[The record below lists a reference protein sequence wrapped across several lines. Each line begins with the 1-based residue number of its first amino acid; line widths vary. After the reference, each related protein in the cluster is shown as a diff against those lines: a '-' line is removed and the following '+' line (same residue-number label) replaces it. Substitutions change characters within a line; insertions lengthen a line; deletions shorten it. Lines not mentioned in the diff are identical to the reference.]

1 MMRDLFKKKIIFIGG
16 KGGVGKSTT
25 AASFSLLCAK
35 KGEKT
40 LLVSTDPAHNI
51 GDIFHMKVG
60 GKMKKIEANLFAYEI
75 DPQRET
81 KKYITGVKENLRGM
95 IKTSLMEEVHRQIDT
110 AAATPGA
117 DEAAIFDCI
126 SSIILE
132 EEANFDKIIFDT
144 APTGHT
150 IRLLSLP
157 ELMGVWIDGMIE
169 RRKKINTNY
178 SQLLNDGE
186 PVEDPLYETLQKRRQ
201 KFADVREVL
210 LNSEKTGFAFVLIPE
225 RLPILETEKA
235 IELLSKYNLSI
246 ETLFLNKVL
255 PKSADGT
262 FLEKR
267 RQIESQYLTLIKK
280 TFRKQTIIEIPLFE
294 EDIASINSLHVFA
307 DLISDGV
314 SN

>member
-95 IKTSLMEEVHRQIDT
+95 IKTSLMDEVHRQIDT

-255 PKSADGT
+255 PTSADGT

-280 TFRKQTIIEIPLFE
+280 TFKKQTIIEIPLFE
-294 EDIASINSLHVFA
+294 EDIASIDSLHVFA
-307 DLISDGV
+307 DLISEGV
-314 SN
+314 ND

>member
-1 MMRDLFKKKIIFIGG
+1 MRDLFTKKIIFIGG

-35 KGEKT
+35 RGEKT

-60 GKMKKIEANLFAYEI
+60 GKIKKIETNLFAYEI
-75 DPQRET
+75 DPERET
-81 KKYITGVKENLRGM
+81 KKYIRGVKENLRGM
-95 IKTSLMEEVHRQIDT
+95 IKTSLMDEVHRQIDT

-132 EEANFDKIIFDT
+132 EETNFDKIIFDT

-157 ELMGVWIDGMIE
+157 ELMGVWIEGMIE

-225 RLPILETEKA
+225 RLPILESEKA
-235 IELLSKYNLSI
+235 IELLSKYNLNI

-255 PKSADGT
+255 PTSADGT

-280 TFRKQTIIEIPLFE
+280 TFKKQTIIEIPLFE
-294 EDIASINSLHVFA
+294 EDIASIHALHVFA
-307 DLISDGV
+307 DLISEGV
-314 SN
+314 SK